1 MPHNVVCSSR
11 HYAQCSAQNKSALK
25 SMLDLDASALESEVA
40 PDDPF
45 TPVSEAAPDET
56 ALLCASSP
64 EKVDRS
70 CNCSVW
76 RTLLIVSCVVLGI
89 VLLVIVGCYT
99 VRRLSKSGEGISPL
113 F

>member
-11 HYAQCSAQNKSALK
+11 HYAQCSAKTKSALK
-25 SMLDLDASALESEVA
+25 SMLYLDASALE
-40 PDDPF
+40 
-45 TPVSEAAPDET
+45 SEAAPDET

-76 RTLLIVSCVVLGI
+76 KTLLIVSCVVLGI
-89 VLLVIVGCYT
+89 VLLVFVGCYT
-99 VRRLSKSGEGISPL
+99 VRRLSKSGEGTSSL